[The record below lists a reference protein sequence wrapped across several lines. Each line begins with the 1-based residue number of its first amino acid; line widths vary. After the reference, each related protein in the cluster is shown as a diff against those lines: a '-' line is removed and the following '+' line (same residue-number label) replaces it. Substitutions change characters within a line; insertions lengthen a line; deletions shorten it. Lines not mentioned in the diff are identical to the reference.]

1 MANDPRVSA
10 LPHLAMVAA
19 IVLWSTIYVAGKT
32 AVTLVPLA
40 ETIAWRFLLA
50 AVCLWLIVAW
60 KHYDWQ
66 IRTIGFPAFVG
77 GLFEPGVAGLLTF
90 WGLTLTSAISATVL
104 FSVFPLI
111 SVLMG
116 RIVLKE
122 AISPLVVIGSAVAII
137 GTFLLVWDDAGSG
150 DDSLLG
156 DAIVIAAML
165 FIVTVQLLLRRLAK
179 SYGKPLVVTS
189 WQMTGA
195 AVSGFLFIPVLQEG
209 GEIATWMSAGPI
221 EAWLVLVYMAVFVS
235 AITFHIYNYALRFIP
250 VGRIS
255 LYYTLVAPLGVP
267 FAAIVL
273 DETVSSLDLA
283 ATVFVVLGVALPA
296 LPAWWSRHNRSI
308 GK

>member
-1 MANDPRVSA
+1 ME
-10 LPHLAMVAA
+10 
-19 IVLWSTIYVAGKT
+19 
-32 AVTLVPLA
+32 LVPLA

-50 AVCLWLIVAW
+50 AVCLWVIVAW
-60 KHYDWQ
+60 RRDNWQ

-77 GLFEPGVAGLLTF
+77 GVFEPGVAGLLTF

-122 AISPLVVIGSAVAII
+122 AISPLVVIGSVIAIT

-156 DAIVIAAML
+156 DAIVVAAML
-165 FIVTVQLLLRRLAK
+165 FIVTVQLLLRRLAT
-179 SYGKPLVVTS
+179 SHGKPLVVTS

-195 AVSGFLFIPVLQEG
+195 AASGFVFIPVLQEG
-209 GEIATWMSAGPI
+209 GEIATWMSTGPI

-273 DETVSSLDLA
+273 DETVSSFDLA
-283 ATVFVVLGVALPA
+283 ATVLVVLGVALPA

-308 GK
+308 GQ